1 MKSYTKDEFVNY
13 VKSLEFEELG
23 DCAAFI
29 TQYYEYYVNTPQ
41 EPIEEKD
48 LAFEKYLILL
58 AKFGMQF
65 VYFTSMVI
73 DMREKINEELE
84 REENG
89 GEGSLAERVE

>member
-1 MKSYTKDEFVNY
+1 MKSFSKEEFVEY
-13 VKSLEFEELG
+13 VKTLEFEELG

-41 EPIEEKD
+41 TPVEEKD

-58 AKFGMQF
+58 AKFAMQF

-73 DMREKINEELE
+73 DMREKINEELDKKE
-84 REENG
+84 NSAEE
-89 GEGSLAERVE
+89 SV